1 MFQLREYAQILR
13 SMVEEDSPQEKIQAK
28 IEFCMENIFRI
39 VAICIGIPPKVFTW
53 EYYDKAK
60 QHCIVENMKPI
71 EFYET
76 QVKPFYNVEQK
87 VRYQEW
93 KECVH

>member
-1 MFQLREYAQILR
+1 
-13 SMVEEDSPQEKIQAK
+13 MVEEESPQEKIQAK
-28 IEFCMENIFRI
+28 IENFMENIFRI

-60 QHCIVENMKPI
+60 QQCVVENVKPI

-76 QVKPFYNVEQK
+76 LVKPFYDVEQK
-87 VRYQEW
+87 VRRYHYIIFTNYFTHPF
-93 KECVH
+93 CFRFVL